1 MKNFREQYVRTIE
14 TSTHE
19 YQKVL
24 KQAFEQTKNTPLSI
38 DAVDRDNM
46 EADCISQ
53 IEDNPVVR
61 KYTSLTTIELE
72 QLSTNSTERSEY
84 CYYDA

>member
-1 MKNFREQYVRTIE
+1 
-14 TSTHE
+14 
-19 YQKVL
+19 
-24 KQAFEQTKNTPLSI
+24 
-38 DAVDRDNM
+38 M

-72 QLSTNSTERSEY
+72 QLSTNSTERSKFRY
-84 CYYDA
+84 PTFVDYYTLYRLFLIILLA